1 MQIVGKEID
10 VSKKAQI
17 LLKSSEAYKKMDV
30 QLNEDSPGSEFYMQ
44 YWCWVVPQEDAESL
58 IADDEDEF
66 DIEEWKG
73 HLAEFT
79 HESRNEDFFD
89 PERSLRSFIS
99 EKIQSDTTEDID
111 TYLSCLVENMILP
124 REKPP
129 RGRPPSNKSWNQE
142 FACWVVDPQRI
153 DPQEDKD
160 KFADIKED
168 LAQLYEHSY
177 KNPLD
182 KDVAACKF
190 NQVLE
195 KYQVSVEDLTE
206 AAILPYSHKN
216 GCSNFVGAYL
226 DLNLACMVKR
236 EMVQRK
242 RKLPTQPQE
251 QEPSKKIRQELV
263 VTQVQTQFRIM
274 VAFFDEKKTLLTVL
288 KNNID
293 MMEKLVKHKDIFQ
306 LTLRQI
312 ESFAE
317 LAMAEADNEMQR
329 HSAEAF
335 IGTIKLVD
343 QYFK

>member
-30 QLNEDSPGSEFYMQ
+30 QLNKDSPGSEFYVQ
-44 YWCWVVPQEDAESL
+44 YWCWVVPQEDADSC
-58 IADDEDEF
+58 IVDDDEEDGEEF

-129 RGRPPSNKSWNQE
+129 RGRPPGNKSWNKE
-142 FACWVVDPQRI
+142 FACWVV

-177 KNPLD
+177 KHPLD
-182 KDVAACKF
+182 KDVAASKF

-195 KYQVSVEDLTE
+195 KYQLSVEDLTE

-216 GCSNFVGAYL
+216 GSSNFVGAYL
-226 DLNLACMVKR
+226 DTNLACMVKR
-236 EMVQRK
+236 EMIQRK
-242 RKLPTQPQE
+242 RKLSAQPQE
-251 QEPSKKIRQELV
+251 PNKKIRQELV

-293 MMEKLVKHKDIFQ
+293 MMEKLVNHKDMFQ

-335 IGTIKLVD
+335 IGTIRLVD
-343 QYFK
+343 QYFQ